1 VGAISST
8 PRAHEERDSYGFRQA
23 IKAVK
28 ANVTIEDYL
37 ASLDIEVRNGR
48 SRCPIHKGS
57 NRTALKMTPGG
68 RWHCFACNEG
78 GDLLNLA
85 QAVEG
90 GEKWEVMG
98 FLAEEFGVA
107 IPCRNGAWA
116 RRQAEKASVEG
127 EILKA
132 MADTYQRRFF
142 RTFGDL
148 ALENI
153 EDEGERAEEARR
165 LFEGFR
171 PAAVAAAR
179 NRWERRRG

>member
-1 VGAISST
+1 MGAISST
-8 PRAHEERDSYGFRQA
+8 PRAHEERDSYGFRKA
-23 IKAVK
+23 INAVK
-28 ANVTIEDYL
+28 AQVKVEDYL
-37 ASLDIEVRNGR
+37 ATLGIEVRNGR

-57 NRTALKMTPGG
+57 NRSALRVSPGG
-68 RWHCFACNEG
+68 RWWCYACNEG
-78 GDLLNLA
+78 GDLLDLA
-85 QAVEG
+85 RAVEG
-90 GEKWEVMG
+90 GEAWEVMVS
-98 FLAEEFGVA
+98 LAQRFGVEL
-107 IPCRNGAWA
+107 PCRPARRS

-153 EDEGERAEEARR
+153 EDGAERKEEARR